1 VNLGFLAQTSVFT
14 KITLLIGL
22 APLVAGILCAVRP
35 GERLL
40 ALMRPLTFAG
50 VFAAVAN
57 LLLGLA
63 NGLAAMG
70 RPPRPGLP
78 PLPEPTVIL
87 AEAVIPSFIGFAC
100 LTAAWLCVAVAIRRR
115 P

>member
-1 VNLGFLAQTSVFT
+1 MNLGFLAQTSVFT

-22 APLVAGILCAVRP
+22 APLVVGILCAVRP

-50 VFAAVAN
+50 VFAATAN
-57 LLLGLA
+57 LLLGVA

-70 RPPRPGLP
+70 TPPRAGVPDSGRP
-78 PLPEPTVIL
+78 MGTFSPRRDPTRSLLVWNTV
-87 AEAVIPSFIGFAC
+87 EV
-100 LTAAWLCVAVAIRRR
+100 TVASVG